1 MKIEESSI
9 DLILGMNWLK
19 QWKTVIHCAGGTVE
33 LSSPDH
39 DRFEVTVSPTP
50 STKLAI
56 YQIEG
61 KFVGNHIEIVREFL
75 DVFPEELPKMPPD
88 REVEFVIDLLP
99 GTVPISKRPYRM
111 SIDELKELKKEL
123 KRVVGIWIYTF

>member
-1 MKIEESSI
+1 MVVITPKGPFEATYMSHNIEVTIMGRKFWAMPVVLEESSI

-50 STKLAI
+50 CTKPAI
-56 YQIEG
+56 YRIDG
-61 KFVGNHIEIVREFL
+61 KFVGDHIQIVREFL

-88 REVEFVIDLLP
+88 RDVEFVIDLLP
-99 GTVPISKRPYRM
+99 V
-111 SIDELKELKKEL
+111 
-123 KRVVGIWIYTF
+123 